1 MSEVTIQGHKVAGG
15 TRAYFTLP
23 VSYMANG
30 SMMEIPVHVVNGVK
44 PGPKLMLTALS
55 HGDAPTGLEVIRQV
69 LESVDIDQLSGTI
82 IAVPCQ
88 NPVAFEWN
96 RRNTPLDS
104 YNMNRTYPGNPK
116 GWFTEQLAATISPL
130 CDDADYLID
139 WHGGEFGMALNYVL
153 LKLKGGGFLGE
164 RGPKGEGLWP
174 GDMFGGE
181 TPRGP

>member
-1 MSEVTIQGHKVAGG
+1 MAEVVIQGHKVGSY
-15 TRAYFTLP
+15 TRDYFTLP

-30 SMMEIPVHVVNGVK
+30 SKMEIPVHVVNGAR
-44 PGPKLMLTALS
+44 PGPKLMLET
-55 HGDAPTGLEVIRQV
+55 
-69 LESVDIDQLSGTI
+69 VDMDKLSGTI

-104 YNMNRTYPGNPK
+104 YNMNRTFPGNAK

-139 WHGGEFGMALNYVL
+139 WHGGEYGMAINYVL
-153 LKLKGGGFLGE
+153 LKLNGGDYRDGKSCWL
-164 RGPKGEGLWP
+164 
-174 GDMFGGE
+174 
-181 TPRGP
+181 